1 MMNEEV
7 LARRSHQEAVA
18 LLGVKPLHPSLLA
31 AWLRFRAA
39 LRLYGGRRSI
49 SGRRDGWRP
58 LIDLDGSG
66 ASSTLRA
73 VAALVP
79 KSILWSGLPNSLQD
93 YRVLGHLD
101 HDCVD
106 TGPMTLPDWVVRN

>member
-1 MMNEEV
+1 MNEEV

-18 LLGVKPLHPSLLA
+18 LLGIKPLHPSLLA
-31 AWLRFRAA
+31 ARLRFRTA
-39 LRLYGGRRSI
+39 LRLYGGKRSI

-58 LIDLDGSG
+58 LLDPDGSG

-73 VAALVP
+73 VAAVVP

-93 YRVLGHLD
+93 YRVLGHLY
-101 HDCVD
+101 HDCID
-106 TGPMTLPDWVVRN
+106 TSPVTFPDRVVRN